1 MLYVCECVRV
11 CVCGKARI
19 YVYVRGCEVC
29 VCVFQYTLVTNHM
42 DTEPDTANSACVSA
56 SP

>member
-42 DTEPDTANSACVSA
+42 DTEPDTANSAYVSA